1 MHHKIS
7 YSLFGLFIGAI
18 IGSLVG
24 LGELT
29 YQKKSARQTAFPILL
44 VGGAII
50 GSIAG
55 VATGYKYGTKK
66 HIATITGVDKIET
79 QFYKSG
85 KFWIA
90 VSQWKDTRKAE
101 KTTLTTAK
109 ADNGTLVTAL
119 NNQIIISHE
128 INSGSRVNV
137 EKAHKKA
144 LTSVTDVVY
153 TSFEA
158 ANIKDLSSFW
168 KSLGEAKIEIHT

>member
-1 MHHKIS
+1 MYHKIS

-18 IGSLVG
+18 LGSLVG

-55 VATGYKYGTKK
+55 TATGYKYGIKK
-66 HIATITGVDKIET
+66 HIAAITGINKIET

-85 KFWIA
+85 RFWIA
-90 VSQWKDTRKAE
+90 ISQWKDTRKTE
-101 KTTLTTAK
+101 KNTLTTAK

-119 NNQIIISHE
+119 NNQIIISNE
-128 INSGSRVNV
+128 INSGSQVNV

-144 LTSVTDVVY
+144 LASVIEMIFS
-153 TSFEA
+153 SFEETGP
-158 ANIKDLSSFW
+158 KELSSLW
-168 KSLGEAKIEIHT
+168 KSLGEAKVEIEV